1 MKFFYS
7 RRLWFTVLFLII
19 GTISVLLFNNWKVL
33 ITNWFDTLKYA
44 FAILGL
50 ISTMYNYWKKFNIFV
65 TRVKIILFNSSS
77 KLSAKSIY
85 EGDFNHTI
93 QQKIKN
99 KLQKFE
105 GASSFNAVNNKMFT
119 INIDGLHLQF
129 DYVEQEDFDETGT
142 SGRLICKVDDFY
154 CSYDKSIDIFQNKL
168 TPIFRTIE
176 KETNAKENKYSF
188 KLSFKG
194 KNPFVSLIAKNVDV
208 KKVHNLWYNYDHDT
222 IHGKR
227 TVKVTDKSLE
237 CTTND
242 ITDFQNSGINFISLV
257 GD

>member
-1 MKFFYS
+1 MKKRCFLHFYAILSKEKPRKECSFYEIFYS

-194 KNPFVSLIAKNVDV
+194 KNPL
-208 KKVHNLWYNYDHDT
+208 
-222 IHGKR
+222 
-227 TVKVTDKSLE
+227 
-237 CTTND
+237 
-242 ITDFQNSGINFISLV
+242 
-257 GD
+257 